1 MRRPPSPKNAWLVP
15 PLDVVAKEV
24 IDRTLLDVPE
34 CLIRLPL
41 SHIDLSLAK
50 DLLKSSV
57 SLLDVELFTHLEE
70 QTLVSAL
77 LRLLIVANRQPLEA
91 ANDLHLVV

>member
-1 MRRPPSPKNAWLVP
+1 M
-15 PLDVVAKEV
+15 
-24 IDRTLLDVPE
+24 LDVPE

-77 LRLLIVANRQPLEA
+77 LRLVIVANRELLEA
-91 ANDLHLVV
+91 ANDLDLVVELFVPVGSGLSKRWLQKDGAVG

>member
-1 MRRPPSPKNAWLVP
+1 MPKNTWLVP

>member
-1 MRRPPSPKNAWLVP
+1 M
-15 PLDVVAKEV
+15 
-24 IDRTLLDVPE
+24 LDVPE

-41 SHIDLSLAK
+41 GHIDLGLAK
-50 DLLKSSV
+50 DLLKSAV

-77 LRLLIVANRQPLEA
+77 LRLVIVANRELLEA
-91 ANDLHLVV
+91 ANDLDLVVELFVPVGSGFSKRWLQKDGAVG